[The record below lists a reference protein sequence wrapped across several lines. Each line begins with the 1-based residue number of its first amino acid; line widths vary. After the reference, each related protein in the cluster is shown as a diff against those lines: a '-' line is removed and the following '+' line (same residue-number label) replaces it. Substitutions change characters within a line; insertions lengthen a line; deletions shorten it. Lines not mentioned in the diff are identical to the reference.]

1 MTQTDT
7 AQIAKRVLNLIILD
21 ESGSMTGLEK
31 TSVTG
36 VNETIQTIRSSYD
49 QKPDQEQ
56 LLTLVTFSTRGDSF
70 FRVKFDKEPIANVKE
85 LNIADYTPGGV
96 TPLYDTMGKA
106 LTELERTV
114 TDTDIVLVTIITDG
128 YENASRE
135 YDVKAI
141 KRLIGRLSEK
151 NWVFTYIG
159 ANQDAV
165 LEAGQMGICNAMNY
179 VSDEQGT
186 GAMWEKERAY
196 RACFMKKVQ
205 DGCSIDEIKE
215 SYFADGDIK

>member
-1 MTQTDT
+1 MKQTET
-7 AQIAKRVLNLIILD
+7 PQIAKRVFNLIILD

-114 TDTDIVLVTIITDG
+114 TDTDVVLVTIITDG

-141 KRLIGRLSEK
+141 KRLFRRRI
-151 NWVFTYIG
+151 
-159 ANQDAV
+159 
-165 LEAGQMGICNAMNY
+165 
-179 VSDEQGT
+179 
-186 GAMWEKERAY
+186 
-196 RACFMKKVQ
+196 
-205 DGCSIDEIKE
+205 GCSHISVRTRMRFLRQARWE
-215 SYFADGDIK
+215 SAMR

>member
-1 MTQTDT
+1 MKQTET
-7 AQIAKRVLNLIILD
+7 PQIAKRVFNLIILD

-49 QKPDQEQ
+49 QKPEQEQ

-165 LEAGQMGICNAMNY
+165 LEAGQMGIRNAMNY
-179 VSDEQGT
+179 VSDEPGT